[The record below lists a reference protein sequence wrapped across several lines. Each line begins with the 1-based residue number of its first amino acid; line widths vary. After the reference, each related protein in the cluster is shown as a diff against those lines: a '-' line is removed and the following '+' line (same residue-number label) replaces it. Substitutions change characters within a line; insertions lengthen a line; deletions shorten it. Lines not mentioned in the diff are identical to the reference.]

1 MNKYAESLLSSYD
14 LKTLQDLIVEY
25 FIKFLKPLFQDCCVE
40 SKRSD
45 NNEQSKIRQLQ
56 DEYDANIWQ
65 CMYRICFTDD
75 SEARRGKGHKHLTV
89 GYSSADEYETIL
101 IGEMTTDNEEEEF

>member
-1 MNKYAESLLSSYD
+1 
-14 LKTLQDLIVEY
+14 
-25 FIKFLKPLFQDCCVE
+25 
-40 SKRSD
+40 
-45 NNEQSKIRQLQ
+45 
-56 DEYDANIWQ
+56 
-65 CMYRICFTDD
+65 MYRICFTDD